1 MARKGHGFEMP
12 ALRPFFSGPAGE
24 TYNLKFGLP
33 RDERQA
39 MKGRI
44 RGLRP
49 NRTHTRQCRVVQ
61 DFLS

>member
-1 MARKGHGFEMP
+1 MARKGHGFEML

-33 RDERQA
+33 RDERRA

-44 RGLRP
+44 RECLP
-49 NRTHTRQCRVVQ
+49 KDTHTRQCRVVK
-61 DFLS
+61 DF